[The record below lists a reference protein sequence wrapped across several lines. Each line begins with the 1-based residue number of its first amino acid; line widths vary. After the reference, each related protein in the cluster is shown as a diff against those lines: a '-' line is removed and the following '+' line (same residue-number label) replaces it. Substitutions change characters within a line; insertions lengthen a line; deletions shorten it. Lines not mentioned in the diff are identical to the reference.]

1 MEPSRKIR
9 RFAGYRMRIRLPPN
23 TIWCE
28 MSSTEIVS
36 LIERPSRTLG
46 LFKVDQE
53 PADRYLT
60 NELTGGNSTLVKHNI
75 SARWN

>member
-1 MEPSRKIR
+1 
-9 RFAGYRMRIRLPPN
+9 MRIRLPPN

-53 PADRYLT
+53 PADR
-60 NELTGGNSTLVKHNI
+60 
-75 SARWN
+75 